1 MTEKNK
7 NRTLIDDLKI
17 ICQGMKRSWKLN
29 PLKLIWSFAYEIYIN
44 ASPYFG
50 MVIEA
55 MFLNELVGDCNPTKL
70 VVLAIIAVF
79 GIFVINYIRR
89 FIESRNSVEMGLFEW
104 QYNSMYMNVQNDFQY
119 KYLEDRDVVLKQN
132 EIVAYEETTGS
143 GWWRLS
149 RNFAPMIGMLVDVIL
164 SVTISVTVI
173 FKTVSG
179 EWKGFLGFVNSP
191 IASVIIIGV
200 IIANLF
206 LSSKLQVRYTEEA
219 NEFAKDI
226 ADQSSFYQTIKNM
239 FGEDVTVFNMN
250 KVILPL
256 IEKYL
261 LNSWVPKALKTHIRY
276 GRLEVILNF
285 FVNLAVYIFVA
296 AKVFIGVIGLGDF
309 NLYRQSLNR
318 FVRAISG
325 LAENFN
331 DLRANNKF
339 LLKIFEYT
347 DLPNDMYKGT
357 LAVEKRDDID
367 YEIEFRDVSFKY
379 PGTDSWVIRHV
390 NMKFKIGDKL
400 AIVGQN
406 GSGKTTFIK
415 LLCRLYDPTE
425 GRILL
430 NGIDITRYR
439 YDEYIKLFS
448 VVFQDYALFSFSLG
462 ENIAASS
469 EYDEGKVSDCLIRAG
484 MGEKLSILKDGVKTY
499 IGRDYDVEGV
509 DFSGGEK
516 QKIALARA
524 LYKDA
529 PFVIL
534 DEPTAALDPLA
545 EAEVYKNFNTLV
557 ENKTSVF
564 ISHRL
569 SSCRFC
575 DNIAVFD
582 NGYLVQQGSHDI
594 LVKDENGK
602 YRELWLAQAGYYTV

>member
-29 PLKLIWSFAYEIYIN
+29 PRKLIWSFAYEIYIN

-219 NEFAKDI
+219 NEFAKDM

-261 LNSWVPKALKTHIRY
+261 LNSWVPKALKIHIRY

-285 FVNLAVYIFVA
+285 LVNLAVYIFVA

-318 FVRAISG
+318 FVRAISD

-347 DLPNDMYKGT
+347 DLPNDMYEGT

-469 EYDEGKVSDCLIRAG
+469 EYDEWKVSDCLIRAG